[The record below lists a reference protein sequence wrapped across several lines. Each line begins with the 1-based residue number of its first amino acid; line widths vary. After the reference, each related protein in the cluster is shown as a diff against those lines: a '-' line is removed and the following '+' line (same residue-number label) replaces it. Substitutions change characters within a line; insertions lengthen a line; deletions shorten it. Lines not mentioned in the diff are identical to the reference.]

1 VFVKINL
8 CAEQPDF
15 VVEMF
20 EDGFEPYYLKT
31 LKNWQLSLMAAS
43 VRRSS
48 RTVVAPLKFWK
59 GTLIKRWLLFFN

>member
-1 VFVKINL
+1 
-8 CAEQPDF
+8 
-15 VVEMF
+15 MF

-31 LKNWQLSLMAAS
+31 LKNWQSSLMAAS

-59 GTLIKRWLLFFN
+59 GTSIERWLLFFD